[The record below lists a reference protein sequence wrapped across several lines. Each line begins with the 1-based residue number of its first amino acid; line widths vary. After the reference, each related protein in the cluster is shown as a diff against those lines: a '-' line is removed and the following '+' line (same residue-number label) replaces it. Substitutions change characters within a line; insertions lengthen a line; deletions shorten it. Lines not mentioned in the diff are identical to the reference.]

1 MRSPEL
7 TPGGVAALL
16 SGVACPGSVARR
28 GTRRWA
34 YRVSWRIAKLLTD
47 RWASGLGAA
56 LGVFLACR
64 PGETRSEIRGV
75 GSDEV
80 VVGVGLTGKER
91 R

>member
-1 MRSPEL
+1 M
-7 TPGGVAALL
+7 
-16 SGVACPGSVARR
+16 
-28 GTRRWA
+28 
-34 YRVSWRIAKLLTD
+34 
-47 RWASGLGAA
+47 GAA

-64 PGETRSEIRGV
+64 PCETRSEIRGV

>member
-1 MRSPEL
+1 M
-7 TPGGVAALL
+7 AALL
-16 SGVACPGSVARR
+16 SGVACPGVGGAARDAA
-28 GTRRWA
+28 WA

-64 PGETRSEIRGV
+64 PCETRSEIRGV